1 MKGLSAFACVC
12 FVGALVMGSVAAI
25 NADNAAYWRNEHT
38 KLRQEAI
45 DHGCAEW
52 RVDPKTGATE
62 FVWLKAERE

>member
-1 MKGLSAFACVC
+1 VSEADKTAFVVAFLLVVCVVIGAACGFSSGREC
-12 FVGALVMGSVAAI
+12 GS
-25 NADNAAYWRNEHT
+25 RM
-38 KLRQEAI
+38 LRQEAI